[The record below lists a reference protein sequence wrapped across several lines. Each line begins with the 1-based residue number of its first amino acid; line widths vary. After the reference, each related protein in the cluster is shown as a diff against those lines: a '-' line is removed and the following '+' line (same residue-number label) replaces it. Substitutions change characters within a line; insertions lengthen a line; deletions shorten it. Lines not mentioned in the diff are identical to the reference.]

1 MIRIWIRCKERLKS
15 LPVRFLK
22 DKLSGTEAF
31 LRMKG
36 ILEEFKEF
44 IRSKSLQEKLALNQ
58 KKVEEAE
65 RERPKDEIKRKRD
78 IAF

>member
-1 MIRIWIRCKERLKS
+1 MKS
-15 LPVRFLK
+15 LPVRFRFLK

-31 LRMKG
+31 LEMKG

-44 IRSKSLQEKLALNQ
+44 IRPKSIQGKLALNQ

-65 RERPKDEIKRKRD
+65 KECPKDKIKRKRD

>member
-1 MIRIWIRCKERLKS
+1 M
-15 LPVRFLK
+15 
-22 DKLSGTEAF
+22 
-31 LRMKG
+31 RMKS
-36 ILEEFKEF
+36 ILEESKEF
-44 IRSKSLQEKLALNQ
+44 IRPKSTQEELALNQ

>member
-1 MIRIWIRCKERLKS
+1 MKS
-15 LPVRFLK
+15 LPVRFRFLK

-31 LRMKG
+31 LEMKG
-36 ILEEFKEF
+36 ILEDFKEF
-44 IRSKSLQEKLALNQ
+44 IRPKSIQEKLALNQ

-65 RERPKDEIKRKRD
+65 KERLKDEIKRKRD

>member
-1 MIRIWIRCKERLKS
+1 ME
-15 LPVRFLK
+15 
-22 DKLSGTEAF
+22 
-31 LRMKG
+31 MKG

-44 IRSKSLQEKLALNQ
+44 IRPKSIQEKLALNQ

-65 RERPKDEIKRKRD
+65 KERSKDEIKRKRD